1 MRRTS
6 AGIMLSV
13 LLGCA
18 THPAETPLDLTRS
31 WQEPIRDSITIEV
44 PPSRPAATDPL
55 TTLPLDSLLGFH
67 LRSAGYKIR
76 MLDDG
81 FVVRRDDTGRLLRFD
96 SLGHRVADVPMSGVT
111 DPGEASLCVGA
122 DSALLV
128 TNARAVAGP
137 RGLIWLSLR
146 SDADTVAPPPTELAL
161 PPWSLDVS
169 CLRIAGR
176 WVVKSTRLAEPGNF
190 NSRAPIELR
199 EVAPGVGAMNRPLF
213 TLSDSSVRLHDSEGN
228 MTMEVSP
235 WSPPLL
241 MAADARGH
249 LYLINGP
256 SGMVRVIDTTAS
268 GARLRGI
275 TPRPAPLTREI
286 IDSVA
291 RARREHELRS
301 AMQRGPMSPADTAA
315 IDRGVQAIR
324 DVTPGVPLPEVD
336 RLLVGSEGSFAL
348 ASSVWRTGEA
358 GRWDLF
364 DPGGEY
370 LGAVLLP
377 PDARGLGM
385 QHGSLWYL
393 RGADSLPELVR
404 VRPGSAPH

>member
-55 TTLPLDSLLGFH
+55 TTLSLDSLLGFH

-111 DPGEASLCVGA
+111 DPGAASLCVGA

-137 RGLIWLSLR
+137 RGLIWLALGP
-146 SDADTVAPPPTELAL
+146 DADTTQPAPTELVL

-176 WVVKSTRLAEPGNF
+176 WVVKAVHLTEPGNF
-190 NSRAPIELR
+190 SSRAPIELWQ
-199 EVAPGVGAMNRPLF
+199 VTPGVGASELPFFALP
-213 TLSDSSVRLHDSEGN
+213 DSSVRLHDSEGK
-228 MTMEVSP
+228 MTAQASP

-241 MAADARGH
+241 IGADARGQ
-249 LYLINGP
+249 LYLVTGP
-256 SGMVRVIDTTAS
+256 SGVVRIVDTT
-268 GARLRGI
+268 GAGVHLRGI
-275 TPRPAPLTREI
+275 TPRPLPLSREM

-291 RARREHELRS
+291 DARWDNELRHAARLS
-301 AMQRGPMSPADTAA
+301 ATARVDTAGLGA
-315 IDRGVQAIR
+315 VVQSIR
-324 DVTPGVPLPEVD
+324 SVTPGTPLPEVD
-336 RLLVGSEGSFAL
+336 RLLVGADGSFAL
-348 ASSVWRTGEA
+348 LTSVWRAADGS
-358 GRWDLF
+358 RWDLF
-364 DPGGEY
+364 DPDGRY

-377 PDARGLGM
+377 KESRGVGV
-385 QHGSLWYL
+385 QHGSVWYVHGTAS
-393 RGADSLPELVR
+393 GAELVQ